1 MLMITVSN
9 LSQRYRKH
17 IPLLVALL
25 LSAPI
30 IFFQAFR
37 YSFPLGYAGMFTLI
51 AEKISEAN
59 FELPISIPHYGPGGI
74 PLVYPPL
81 GMYVFALAI
90 KMGIPIWSYLRM
102 IPAIFTLLSVVPL
115 YYFTLELVESK
126 VASVLAVV
134 FVITAP
140 AVYYTHVWAAGVV
153 RALALFFCLTGLFF
167 YVRSLRDFSW
177 RNFLLAGISLGLLF
191 TTHWLYVVFAALVGL
206 ACLIAEWKPS
216 RLPIAFG
223 ILVLALL
230 VAAPWLIL
238 ILERHGVSNILLAY
252 SSHRI
257 ADFFLSLKEISATV
271 QFIRDN
277 LGHVTDNWFFTALA
291 FPGFILLILRRKF
304 HLPLAFIFILFMGE
318 ASFYTEILAG
328 MMAGAFSAEI
338 FRLAPGLAVLKSTGI
353 SGLLKLMPAMAVI
366 LCFILASMNG
376 LSQITQYQPEIDGH
390 ALRMASFVKHNSDP
404 AAMYLF
410 IGKINEAEWFPYL
423 FDRTPVFAMWGSEW
437 KGTYARQSEILIA
450 LRECQLQKSWACME
464 DIQQEQS
471 VFPTLLVGPNSR
483 WLMQQIKDT
492 HAWDLI
498 YTDELYMVWK
508 RSN

>member
-1 MLMITVSN
+1 MITASN
-9 LSQRYRKH
+9 LSQRYGKH

-51 AEKISEAN
+51 AEKIAEAN

-90 KMGIPIWSYLRM
+90 KMGIPIWSYLRL

-126 VASVLAVV
+126 VASILAVV

-140 AVYYTHVWAAGVV
+140 AVYYTHVWAAGLV

-177 RNFLLAGISLGLLF
+177 RNFLLAGISLGLVF
-191 TTHWLYVVFAALVGL
+191 TTHWLYVVFAALVGF
-206 ACLIAEWKPS
+206 ACLIAAWKPS
-216 RLPIAFG
+216 RPPIAFG
-223 ILVLALL
+223 ILVLAML
-230 VAAPWLIL
+230 VAAPWLVL
-238 ILERHGVSNILLAY
+238 ILQRHGASNIVLAY

-257 ADFFLSLKEISATV
+257 ADFFLSLNEISATV

-277 LGHVTDNWFFTALA
+277 LRHVTDNWFLTVLA
-291 FPGFILLILRRKF
+291 FPGFIMLILRRKF

-338 FRLAPGLAVLKSTGI
+338 FRLTPGLAVLKSTGI

-366 LCFILASMNG
+366 LCFMLSSLNG
-376 LSQITQYQPEIDGH
+376 LSQIAQYQPEIDGH
-390 ALRMASFVKHNSDP
+390 SLRMASFVRQNADP
-404 AAMYLF
+404 TATYLF
-410 IGKINEAEWFPYL
+410 IGRVNEAEWFPYL

-437 KGTYARQSEILIA
+437 KGTYARQLEILIA

-498 YTDELYMVWK
+498 YIDELYIVWK

>member
-1 MLMITVSN
+1 MLTPPD

-25 LSAPI
+25 LSASI
-30 IFFQAFR
+30 IFFQVFR

-51 AEKISEAN
+51 AEKIAEGN
-59 FELPISIPHYGPGGI
+59 FQLPISIPHYGPGGI

-81 GMYVFALAI
+81 GMYVFALAM
-90 KMGIPIWSYLRM
+90 KLGIPIWFYLRV

-153 RALALFFCLTGLFF
+153 RALALFLCLTGLFF

-191 TTHWLYVVFAALVGL
+191 VTHWLYVVFAALVGL

-230 VAAPWLIL
+230 VAAPWLVL
-238 ILERHGVSNILLAY
+238 ILERHGASSILLAY
-252 SSHRI
+252 SSHRN
-257 ADFFLSLKEISATV
+257 ADFFLSLNEISAAV

-277 LGHVTDNWFFTALA
+277 LGHVTDNWFLTALA
-291 FPGFILLILRRKF
+291 LPGFILLVLRRKF
-304 HLPLAFIFILFMGE
+304 HLPLAFIFILLMGE

-338 FRLAPGLAVLKSTGI
+338 FRLTPGLAVLKSSGI
-353 SGLLKLMPAMAVI
+353 SGLLKWIPAMVII
-366 LCFILASMNG
+366 LCFILSSING

-390 ALRMASFVKHNSDP
+390 ALQVSSFVRKNTDP
-404 AAMYLF
+404 AATFLF
-410 IGKINEAEWFPYL
+410 IGRVNEAEWFPYL
-423 FDRTPVFAMWGSEW
+423 LDRTPVFAMWGSEW
-437 KGTYARQSEILIA
+437 KGTYATQLEILVT
-450 LRECQLQKSWACME
+450 LRECQLQKSWACMQA
-464 DIQQEQS
+464 IQQEES
-471 VFPTLLVGPNSR
+471 VSPTLLVGPNSR
-483 WLMQQIKDT
+483 WLIQQIKDT
-492 HAWDLI
+492 RAWELI
-498 YTDELYMVWK
+498 YTDELYVVWK
-508 RSN
+508 RVS